1 VDQRNLTRI
10 LALVAEEVAKAG
22 IGRLEVPRELRL
34 DSNAYHHMGSTRMH
48 RNPRLGVVDADSRVH
63 GISNLFVAG
72 SSVFPTSGSAN
83 PTLTI
88 VALSLRLADHLK
100 RLLGEEILTAAGF
113 ASLEREARAAAL
125 RRPLT
130 LIRAMTRARLRGPD
144 VSPLPDTHS
153 RRSA

>member
-1 VDQRNLTRI
+1 
-10 LALVAEEVAKAG
+10 
-22 IGRLEVPRELRL
+22 
-34 DSNAYHHMGSTRMH
+34 MGSTRMH

-63 GISNLFVAG
+63 GITNLFVAG

-100 RLLGEEILTAAGF
+100 GLLGEEILSAAGF
-113 ASLEREARAAAL
+113 ATLEREARAAAL

-130 LIRAMTRARLRGPD
+130 LIRAMARSRLRGPD
-144 VSPLPDTHS
+144 VAPVADTRS